1 VAYFCQFICSNPLI
15 RSIQGGHTKWFG
27 SLPFNEVNR
36 AVEGAMMN
44 SRNYSQIPRVTE
56 EPETMD
62 EMYQRLRIQALPE
75 RLQRLV
81 LLHYLDQFQAVPS
94 YIEQQAR
101 RFALEPQP
109 GIP

>member
-1 VAYFCQFICSNPLI
+1 
-15 RSIQGGHTKWFG
+15 
-27 SLPFNEVNR
+27 
-36 AVEGAMMN
+36 MMN
-44 SRNYSQIPRVTE
+44 SRHYSYIARVTE

-94 YIEQQAR
+94 YVEQQAR
-101 RFALEPQP
+101 LFASEPLP
-109 GIP
+109 EAL

>member
-1 VAYFCQFICSNPLI
+1 MPDRTYLSFAS
-15 RSIQGGHTKWFG
+15 
-27 SLPFNEVNR
+27 R
-36 AVEGAMMN
+36 ALESAIMN
-44 SRNYSQIPRVTE
+44 SRHYSLIARITE

-94 YIEQQAR
+94 YVEQQAR
-101 RFALEPQP
+101 QFASEPLP

>member
-1 VAYFCQFICSNPLI
+1 MVIKKC
-15 RSIQGGHTKWFG
+15 FG
-27 SLPFNEVNR
+27 PLPFSEVNR

-44 SRNYSQIPRVTE
+44 SRNYSQIARVTE

-62 EMYQRLRIQALPE
+62 EMYRRLRIQALPG

-94 YIEQQAR
+94 YVEQQAR
-101 RFALEPQP
+101 RFASEPLP
-109 GIP
+109 GAL

>member
-1 VAYFCQFICSNPLI
+1 MVLRKCCGPL
-15 RSIQGGHTKWFG
+15 
-27 SLPFNEVNR
+27 LLNEVNR

-44 SRNYSQIPRVTE
+44 SMRYSYIARVTE

-94 YIEQQAR
+94 YLEQQAKQ
-101 RFALEPQP
+101 FASEPLP
-109 GIP
+109 GVL

>member
-1 VAYFCQFICSNPLI
+1 MV
-15 RSIQGGHTKWFG
+15 IQKWFG
-27 SLPFNEVNR
+27 PRPFSEVNR
-36 AVEGAMMN
+36 AVEGAIMN
-44 SRNYSQIPRVTE
+44 SRHYSLIARVTE

-94 YIEQQAR
+94 YVEQQAR
-101 RFALEPQP
+101 QFASEPLP
-109 GIP
+109 GI